1 MKVTLLFVLMSC
13 ALSIGG
19 CNNAGPPPPQNEIT
33 KALSQTDVL
42 ILDVRSAGEFESG
55 HVPGAVNVPVSQ
67 LSRVETILPNKEQQI
82 IVHCAVGVR
91 SGKATTALAEMGYT
105 NVLDAKTPKAIADAM
120 GEPLTK

>member
-1 MKVTLLFVLMSC
+1 MKVTLLFALMAC
-13 ALSIGG
+13 ALWGGG
-19 CNNAGPPPPQNEIT
+19 CNNAGPPPARNEIAQ
-33 KALSQTDVL
+33 ALSQPEVF
-42 ILDVRSAGEFESG
+42 ILDVRSASEFASG